1 MGLFYMELN
10 FSTVL
15 DQDGREFAQILS
27 RTFLFISWRS
37 SVLDPQE
44 TNTHN
49 FHRQSIELGISNW
62 KTDASI
68 IQIAFFTSDINVKL
82 FFQFQINHKVFSE
95 LSNLIIEGNFP
106 LYHCIGFKVWGIK
119 NETRKLAISKKSTF
133 FVQSSW
139 NWGKIITSRAYNTH
153 QFLWG

>member
-1 MGLFYMELN
+1 MVNWLLTDTLIHNTANDTMDTENDWFLVLFRGLFQMELN

-15 DQDGREFAQILS
+15 DQDGRGFAQILS

-37 SVLDPQE
+37 SALDPQE

-82 FFQFQINHKVFSE
+82 FFSISNKPQGVFRTVKLNHWRQFT
-95 LSNLIIEGNFP
+95 P
-106 LYHCIGFKVWGIK
+106 LLYM
-119 NETRKLAISKKSTF
+119 KKSC
-133 FVQSSW
+133 
-139 NWGKIITSRAYNTH
+139 H
-153 QFLWG
+153 

>member
-1 MGLFYMELN
+1 MIIQGIILYGVEFL
-10 FSTVL
+10 TVL
-15 DQDGREFAQILS
+15 DQDGRGFAQILS

-37 SVLDPQE
+37 SALDPQE

-82 FFQFQINHKVFSE
+82 FFSISNKPQGVFRTVKLNHWRQFSSLSFIKKSCYLNKSWLKVLHLINE
-95 LSNLIIEGNFP
+95 NWFP
-106 LYHCIGFKVWGIK
+106 LIRFQ
-119 NETRKLAISKKSTF
+119 L
-133 FVQSSW
+133 
-139 NWGKIITSRAYNTH
+139 
-153 QFLWG
+153 